1 MRPLSLH
8 GAIRRC
14 RRGRAIPTNIWCGN
28 ICGSFRKRRP
38 LVPMRAAPA
47 DLARLPAAYI
57 EPQEIDTLRD
67 EAAAYAEAL
76 RDAGT
81 TVEVNEVPGSYHGFD
96 ARHRK
101 SLCTSSGRQTYLCHA
116 GHAGQYQ

>member
-1 MRPLSLH
+1 MWREYLRELPEA
-8 GAIRRC
+8 GAPA
-14 RRGRAIPTNIWCGN
+14 GAHAG
-28 ICGSFRKRRP
+28 G
-38 LVPMRAAPA
+38 PA

-81 TVEVNEVPGSYHGFD
+81 TVEVNEVPGSYHGLRR
-96 ARHRK
+96 RHRK